1 VDHRELRDVRRQDLR
16 QPRRLRALLQAQPQR
31 PRLQLQELDQR
42 LAVGL
47 HHVDTHALAARI
59 DHRAR
64 RAWAMHIQSD
74 QPLHRRPP
82 LGGE

>member
-31 PRLQLQELDQR
+31 PRLQFQELDQR

-47 HHVDTHALAARI
+47 HHVDTNALAARI
-59 DHRAR
+59 DHRTR

-74 QPLHRRPP
+74 KPLHRRPP
-82 LGGE
+82 LGAG